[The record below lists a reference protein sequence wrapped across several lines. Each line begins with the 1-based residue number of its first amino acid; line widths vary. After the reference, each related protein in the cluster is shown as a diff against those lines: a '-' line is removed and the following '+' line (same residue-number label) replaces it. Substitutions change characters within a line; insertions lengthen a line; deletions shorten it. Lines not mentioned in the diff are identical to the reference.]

1 MNPMA
6 GAAPPMGAEDELP
19 DSDEATLQLLRG
31 LMERLKEKEAG
42 EFLQGR
48 QQAGAEGVPAEGAP
62 GEELTPEEL
71 AELEQL
77 AALEGE

>member
-6 GAAPPMGAEDELP
+6 GAVPDEGELP
-19 DSDEATLQLLRG
+19 SSDEATMRLLRE
-31 LMERLKEKEAG
+31 LASRLQEKEAG

-48 QQAGAEGVPAEGAP
+48 QQGPEGMPVEGAP

-71 AELEQL
+71 AELEEL
-77 AALEGE
+77 AALEGG